1 MSFGSLAFT
10 PLVKQLQ
17 ERYGSRR
24 QYERMEKFGEPQD
37 SLTGF
42 DEEFLAER
50 DTFYMATTG
59 AQGWPYVQHRGGPKG
74 FLKVIDKRT
83 LAFAD
88 FRGNKQYISTGNLL
102 SDDRV
107 ALIFIDYPQQA
118 RLKIL
123 GRAKIF
129 EGQEADSWLTRVR
142 VPDYNAVIERVYVIH
157 IEAYDWNCQQHII
170 PRYTAEEIREG
181 MQAVEKRMQT
191 LNEEN
196 EALRKEIAVMRG
208 TAASTAKKD

>member
-1 MSFGSLAFT
+1 VETS
-10 PLVKQLQ
+10 
-17 ERYGSRR
+17 
-24 QYERMEKFGEPQD
+24 
-37 SLTGF
+37 
-42 DEEFLAER
+42 
-50 DTFYMATTG
+50 
-59 AQGWPYVQHRGGPKG
+59 
-74 FLKVIDKRT
+74 
-83 LAFAD
+83 
-88 FRGNKQYISTGNLL
+88 STGNLL

-129 EGQEADSWLTRVR
+129 EGQEADSWLTSVR
-142 VPDYNAVIERVYVIH
+142 APGYNAVIEKVYVIH

-196 EALRKEIAVMRG
+196 EALRKEIAGMRG
-208 TAASTAKKD
+208 PAASTAKKD